1 MNNKKK
7 LIEKSR
13 NIILLKN
20 FNIEKIELKIRE
32 LTKEFY
38 SINKK
43 KLYQFLENVKFESI
57 T

>member
-13 NIILLKN
+13 NIILLKSI
-20 FNIEKIELKIRE
+20 NIEKIELKIRE
-32 LTKEFY
+32 LAKEFY

>member
-32 LTKEFY
+32 LAKEFY